1 MFSQNFSSAGKGQ
14 FTASKAKHMRQRY
27 IFLGRGGGGG
37 EGIPSLLNAYTPQ
50 IDILVTALL
59 NTMNTSCCYKYMT
72 SHIQH
77 ERGKEA

>member
-27 IFLGRGGGGG
+27 IFLGRGRGGGGGG
-37 EGIPSLLNAYTPQ
+37 EGIPSLLTAYTPQ

-59 NTMNTSCCYKYMT
+59 NTMNT
-72 SHIQH
+72 
-77 ERGKEA
+77 

>member
-27 IFLGRGGGGG
+27 IFLGRGGG
-37 EGIPSLLNAYTPQ
+37 EGIPSLLTAYTPQ

-59 NTMNTSCCYKYMT
+59 NTMNTMLLQVHDLAYT
-72 SHIQH
+72 T
-77 ERGKEA
+77 